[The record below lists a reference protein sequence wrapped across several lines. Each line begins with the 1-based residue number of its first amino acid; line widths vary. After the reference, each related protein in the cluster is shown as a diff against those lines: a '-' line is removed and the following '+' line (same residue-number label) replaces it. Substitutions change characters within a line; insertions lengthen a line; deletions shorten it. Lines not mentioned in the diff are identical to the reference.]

1 MSTTVHLE
9 LQLDPAQLAHAPAI
23 INETLVATRA
33 FPGNEGLEVIID
45 DADPAH
51 MIVVETWATT
61 ADHDAYAAWRATPEG
76 KHRLGDIVAA
86 PPVKKIYSTSVPLTL

>member
-1 MSTTVHLE
+1 MATTVHLE
-9 LQLDPAQLAHAPAI
+9 LQLDPARLDDAPAI

-33 FPGNEGLEVIID
+33 FPGNEGLEVIVD

-51 MIVVETWATT
+51 LIVVELWAST

-76 KHRLGDIVAA
+76 GHRLGELLAA
-86 PPVKKIYSTSVPLTL
+86 PPVKRVYSTSLPLSL